1 MKLRISHD
9 MKIRKFTVENYRSI
23 TKASALPVHD
33 LSILIGPNNEGK
45 SNLLRALVITMYTI
59 QDFFSMGQH
68 RAVRSRSFS
77 RRRDEGAL
85 EYRFER
91 DFPLVLPKNS
101 KSHSLFKIEFELTPA
116 EKIKIGKIV
125 GKKFTT
131 NLLISIQHF
140 KNSVTFG
147 VFDTKTKINYDK
159 HERKIFKYISEN
171 FEVSY
176 IAAIR
181 DSERT
186 VSIVEDMISKELSIL
201 KKDKKYQTLLSKL
214 EKLQKP
220 VLDRLSISLTKGVS
234 NFLPDVKSIQLDS
247 KERIQRFSSLS
258 PKVIVDD
265 GIKTSLEQKGDG
277 IKSLMAISIIQH
289 LTKQRAAKKNIF
301 LAIEEPESH
310 LHPNAIHKLRDVLDD
325 ISKQYQVIIS
335 THSPLLVNRSDVSR
349 NLIVNKSQVTAAH
362 DISNIRDILG
372 VKIADN
378 LRTANMLILVE
389 GEEDRQVIKKCLEE
403 LSPNIKKALEQGIF
417 SFDVLGGG
425 SNLSH
430 KTSMWQNSLCD
441 VCAFLDN
448 DAESQKA
455 FDIAQKNSLLDSKE
469 VFFALVNGYKESELE
484 DMIDL
489 SSYQNKI
496 LDKYGV
502 DLSKTREFRNNKQKW
517 SVRVKKAFQGNS
529 KRWNNKTELDIKHM
543 VALTIIDLGIKSLNK
558 HHKKPIIHLQKFLEE
573 YLKTN
578 KKSMM

>member
-1 MKLRISHD
+1 

-23 TKASALPVHD
+23 TKASELPVHD

-45 SNLLRALVITMYTI
+45 SNLLRALVSTMNTI
-59 QDFFSMGQH
+59 QDFFGG
-68 RAVRSRSFS
+68 RSSRTFRSS
-77 RRRDEGAL
+77 SSIPR
-85 EYRFER
+85 YRKNEESLDYDFER
-91 DFPLVLPKNS
+91 DYPLVLPKNS

-125 GKKFTT
+125 KKNFTT
-131 NLLISIQHF
+131 NLQILIEHYKDSI
-140 KNSVTFG
+140 TFG
-147 VFDTKTKINYDK
+147 VFDTKTKFNYDK
-159 HERKIFKYISEN
+159 NEREIFQYISDN

-186 VSIVEDMISKELSIL
+186 VSIVENMISKELSL
-201 KKDKKYQTLLSKL
+201 LESDKKYKSLLAKL
-214 EKLQKP
+214 EKFQKP
-220 VLDRLSISLTKGVS
+220 ILDRLSVSLTKGVS
-234 NFLPDVKSIQLDS
+234 NFLPDVRSIQLDS
-247 KERIQRFSSLS
+247 KERIRRISSIS
-258 PKVIVDD
+258 PKIVVDD
-265 GIKTSLEQKGDG
+265 GIKTTLQQKGDG

-310 LHPNAIHKLRDVLDD
+310 LHPNAIHKLRDVLND

-362 DISNIRDILG
+362 DISDIRDILG

-403 LSPNIKKALEQGIF
+403 LSPSIKKALEQGIF
-417 SFDVLGGG
+417 NFDVLGGG

-448 DAESQKA
+448 DEESQKA
-455 FDIAQKNSLLDSKE
+455 FDIAQKNSLLETKD
-469 VFFALVNGYKESELE
+469 VFFSIVNGYKESELE

-489 SSYQNKI
+489 NSYQSKI

-502 DLSKTREFRNNKQKW
+502 DLSKSREFRNNKQKW
-517 SVRVKKAFQGNS
+517 SIRVKKSFQGNS
-529 KRWNNKTELDIKHM
+529 KRWNKKTELDIKHI
-543 VALTIIDLGIKSLNK
+543 VASVIADTGIKSLNK
-558 HHKKPIIHLQKFLEE
+558 HHKKPIINLQKFLEE
-573 YLKTN
+573 YLKNN
-578 KKSMM
+578 KKSKI